1 GYPYGPGDEKPKYA
15 YYGMQELTGE
25 TLKDLTPVKDFGF
38 VPGLSQVVWEASIP
52 IDKPLKYKFF
62 RPDGKIEEGDLA
74 ELAKKGGRAVG
85 DLPDGSAIVI
95 ATTEGFTVRVKGQSL
110 GYAFQ
115 VVAAKDPNKQDCL
128 QANLRIAPR
137 TADATVK
144 AGTKYQWSFETVAQ
158 AMENPLKPDIS
169 WLKVLKGKLL
179 ENFVGA
185 TVEADG
191 GVVKFAIAAQPLK
204 VNSTPFTVKG
214 VNSNW
219 TCGYFEPKSGL
230 FRQLG
235 SENGVVYAQ
244 IDASQKN
251 LEFVIGNV
259 VTCEQPELRI
269 FATQVTDAEGKATGK
284 WRLDL
289 LNPSDKAVTATLKP
303 GVGFEALLS
312 AKPQTVSV
320 PAGAAMVVTW

>member
-1 GYPYGPGDEKPKYA
+1 
-15 YYGMQELTGE
+15 MQELTGE
-25 TLKDLTPVKDFGF
+25 TLKDLIPVKDFGF
-38 VPGLSQVVWEASIP
+38 VPGLSQVVWESSVP
-52 IDKPLKYKFF
+52 LNKPVRYEIF
-62 RPDGKIEEGDLA
+62 RPDGKNEEGDLA
-74 ELAKKGGRAVG
+74 ELAKKGGRIIG

-95 ATTEGFTVRVKGQSL
+95 ATAEGFTVRVKGQSL

-115 VVAAKDPNKQDCL
+115 VVAAKDSNKKDCL

-137 TADATVK
+137 TADSTVK
-144 AGTKYQWSFETVAQ
+144 EGTKYKWCFETVAQ
-158 AMENPLKPDIS
+158 AMENPLKPEIS
-169 WLKVLKGKLL
+169 WLKVLKGKLT

-191 GVVKFAIAAQPLK
+191 GVAKFAIGVQPLK

-235 SENGVVYAQ
+235 SANGIVYAQ
-244 IDASQKN
+244 TDASVKN
-251 LEFVIGNV
+251 IEIVVGNL
-259 VTCEQPELRI
+259 VTCDQPELRI
-269 FATQVTDAEGKATGK
+269 FATQVTDPEGKATGK

-289 LNPSDKAVTATLKP
+289 LNPTDRAMNVKLAIDPAFSLIKARTAK
-303 GVGFEALLS
+303 A
-312 AKPQTVSV
+312 SV
-320 PAGAAMVVTW
+320 PAKGNVALKIE